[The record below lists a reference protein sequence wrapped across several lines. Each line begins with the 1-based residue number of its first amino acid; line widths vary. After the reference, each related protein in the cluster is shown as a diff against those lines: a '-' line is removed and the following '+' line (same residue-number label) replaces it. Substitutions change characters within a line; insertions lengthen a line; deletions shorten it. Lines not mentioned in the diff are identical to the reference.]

1 MENWFKTFLR
11 QVSVIGVNVTT
22 KNGLLLFS
30 HFFVPGFSEV
40 DEDLRAGLMSAV
52 LNAVKE
58 TESGNVIKTIN
69 QGKYYVHIMEGKYTY
84 GLFFSHEDDLK
95 EFNFANTTLK
105 RFEATFETTLSNDI
119 SFDYDDFKKFQDYLQ
134 KEYDALIAIDIIG
147 LSKII
152 DIMEN
157 SLFSDYILLEK
168 PNFHQVFTTISLSK
182 IHPHANTLAQMCK
195 NIIESSIK
203 IGHEI
208 EQIQFSL
215 GFDYTVFVDRFKKYV
230 VIIVVHKNTREKSIK
245 EISRLKD
252 KITPSAQE

>member
-1 MENWFKTFLR
+1 M
-11 QVSVIGVNVTT
+11 IGVNITT

-30 HFFVPGFSEV
+30 HFFVPGFSGV

-58 TESGNVIKTIN
+58 TEDDTIIKTIN
-69 QGKYYVHIMEGKYTY
+69 QGKYYVHIIEGKYTY

-95 EFNFANTTLK
+95 EVFFANTTLK
-105 RFEATFETTLSNDI
+105 RFEATFKSTLESDI
-119 SFDYDDFKKFQDYLQ
+119 SFEDNYFNEFQDYLQ
-134 KEYDALIAIDIIG
+134 KEYNSLIAIDVIG

-157 SLFSDYILLEK
+157 SLFTDYILLEK
-168 PNFHQVFTTISLSK
+168 PNFHQVFTTISLPP
-182 IHPHANTLAQMCK
+182 IHPHANALAHMCK

-203 IGHEI
+203 IGQEI
-208 EQIQFSL
+208 EKIQFSL
-215 GFDYTVFVDRFKKYV
+215 GRDYMVFVDRLKKYV

-245 EISRLKD
+245 EINRLKT
-252 KITPSAQE
+252 KLLNQINSKG